1 MNSYHYIDK
10 RQLIGFFAVLLLF
23 FAGASPVRAHTLY
36 MNLVD
41 NEDGT
46 VLVEAMFS
54 TGGSGAGLPLILEDE
69 DQQVIAKMKLDENGE
84 ATFEIP
90 DQPYTVFLDGGPG
103 HRVRKP
109 GPEKP
114 K

>member
-1 MNSYHYIDK
+1 MKSI
-10 RQLIGFFAVLLLF
+10 FPLLLL
-23 FAGASPVRAHTLY
+23 AGLLVTATSAFAHTLY

-46 VLVEAMFS
+46 VLIESMYS
-54 TGGSGAGLPLILEDE
+54 TGSTGAGLPVILEDKNGN
-69 DQQVIAKMKLDENGE
+69 VIQKMKLDENGE

-90 DQPYTVFLDGGPG
+90 DQPYEVFLDGGPG
-103 HRVRKP
+103 HTVRKQ

-114 K
+114 